1 MLIFFIALG
10 VTLCCTLLL
19 LLSPMLLRPTP
30 EAQRMNTLVQSAR
43 ADQRVIGLRERL
55 EDALIHLARRIR
67 TLFGMTVNARAEKRL
82 HAAGLRA
89 PAAPDLFFGVQCLL
103 PLVGAFGA
111 SFLADN
117 TLFWVFASAAAGF
130 LLPNLWLTEKIRRR
144 RERIRRSL
152 PDAIDLLVICVDAGL
167 GLDQALLRVSQELGV
182 SHPDIQHELSRVHLE
197 QSAGRP
203 RTEAWKNL
211 SERVKLTEVSAFST
225 MLLQTDR
232 FGTPIGRALSE
243 FAGELRSRRRQA
255 AEEAA
260 AKTKIKII
268 FPLVLCIFPCLFI
281 VLLAPAILSIGQG
294 LSQMNK

>member
-10 VTLCCTLLL
+10 ATLCCTLLL
-19 LLSPMLLRPTP
+19 LLSPMLLRPSP
-30 EAQRMNTLVQSAR
+30 EAQRMQALVASAR
-43 ADQRVIGLRERL
+43 ADHRILGLRERA
-55 EDALIHLARRIR
+55 EEALVLLAKRVR

-82 HAAGLRA
+82 QAAGLRA
-89 PAAPDLFFGVQCLL
+89 AAAPDIFFGVQCLL
-103 PLVGAFGA
+103 PLVAAFGA
-111 SFLADN
+111 SFLAEN
-117 TLFWVFASAAAGF
+117 TLFWAFASAVVGF
-130 LLPNLWLTEKIRRR
+130 ILPNFWLTEKIRRR

-167 GLDQALLRVSQELGV
+167 GLDQAILRVAQELGV
-182 SHPDIQHELSRVHLE
+182 SHPDIQHELTRVHLE

-203 RTEAWKNL
+203 RMEAWKNL
-211 SERVKLTEVSAFST
+211 AERLKLTEITAFSN
-225 MLLQTDR
+225 MLMQTDR
-232 FGTPIGRALSE
+232 FGTPIVRALTE

-294 LSQMNK
+294 LSQMSK